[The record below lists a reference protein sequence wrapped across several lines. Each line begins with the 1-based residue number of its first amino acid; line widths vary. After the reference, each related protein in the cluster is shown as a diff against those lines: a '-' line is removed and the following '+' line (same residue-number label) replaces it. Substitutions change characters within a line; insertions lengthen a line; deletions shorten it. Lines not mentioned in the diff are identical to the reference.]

1 MLTSLAATL
10 ILGSNVT
17 ATTKGVVVCDE
28 PLAAEVGAEIL
39 RKGGNAVDAAVG
51 VAFALAVVEPTAGNI
66 GGGGFMLVCMA
77 DGRRAFLDYRE
88 TAPKQASRDM
98 YVDAS
103 GKLVPFASTVGPR
116 AAGIPGTV
124 AGMGEASKRFGKLPW
139 KDLVQP
145 AFKLASDGFAISGSQ
160 ANALKSDY
168 KRLGA
173 FASTASEYFSTTGPY
188 SSGERLSLPDLA
200 ATLGRIRD
208 KGWRE
213 FYTGQ
218 TAVLIAKHMR
228 EHGGLIDKA
237 DLAGYRVKMRKP
249 LVGTY
254 RGREIITS
262 PPPSSGGACLLEM
275 LNILEGYP
283 SQMEPG
289 LHAHLVVE
297 AMKRAFVDR
306 SELMGD
312 PDFVNVPVARLID
325 KEYARK
331 LRAGIDPEKATSSR
345 DLKSGGQVVPE
356 KKETTHFGVV
366 DAEGNAVSN
375 TYTLN
380 GSFGCGDTVTGA
392 GFLLNNEMDD
402 FAAKPGTANMFGLIQ
417 GERNAIAPGKRPLSS
432 MTPTIVLKDGKLEMV
447 LGSPGGPTIINT
459 VLEVLLYKADFG
471 LSPEIA
477 VQLGRFHHQWMPDSV
492 SSENFPADVVEALR
506 KRGQKVSVGGR
517 QGIAN
522 CIFIDPKTGVRTG
535 VADKRYPE
543 ATAAKE

>member
-1 MLTSLAATL
+1 MLTCLAATL
-10 ILGSNVT
+10 ILGSNV
-17 ATTKGVVVCDE
+17 ATTAKGVVVCDE

-66 GGGGFMLVCMA
+66 GGGGFMLVRMA
-77 DGRRAFLDYRE
+77 DGRKAFIDYRE
-88 TAPKQASRDM
+88 TAPKAASRDM

-103 GKLVPFASTVGPR
+103 GKLVPFASTVGPK

-145 AFKLASDGFAISGSQ
+145 AFKLASGGFAISRSQ
-160 ANALKSDY
+160 ANALKGDY
-168 KRLGA
+168 KRLGTFA
-173 FASTASEYFSTTGPY
+173 ATASTYFSGTGPY
-188 SSGERLSLPDLA
+188 LAGDKLSLPDLA

-218 TAVLIAKHMR
+218 TATLIAEHMR
-228 EHGGLIDKA
+228 QHGGFINEA
-237 DLAGYRVKMRKP
+237 DLAGYRVKVRKP

-262 PPPSSGGACLLEM
+262 PPPSSGGTCLLEM

-283 SQMEPG
+283 AQMEPG
-289 LHAHLVVE
+289 LHAHLVIE

-312 PDFVNVPVARLID
+312 PDFVKVPVAQLID

-331 LRAGIDPEKATSSR
+331 LREGIDPDKATPSK
-345 DLKSGGQVVPE
+345 DLKSGGQPAAE
-356 KKETTHFGVV
+356 KKETTHFSVV
-366 DAEGNAVSN
+366 DSQGNAVSN

-459 VLEVLLYKADFG
+459 VLEVFLYKADFG
-471 LSPEIA
+471 LSPEMA

-492 SSENFPADVVEALR
+492 SVESFPADVVEALR
-506 KRGQKVSVGGR
+506 KKGQRVSVGGS

-522 CIFIDPKTGVRTG
+522 CIFVDVKTGVRTG
-535 VADKRYPE
+535 VADKRYGD
-543 ATAAKE
+543 ASAAKE